1 MAISRWLWRFK
12 FRAYK
17 RFLHEKFFKYLG
29 TIQMGSEMAIF
40 AYYQYI
46 EVGWIR
52 KGPKTCLCNIWIVPY
67 LVIIQTYWKEN
78 FFYIFWNVMPGNMYW
93 SGFWFFLHHWNS
105 LVNNTC
111 FDNKFLVNFITKTI
125 YFVIDGFQISKVGK
139 SSF

>member
-1 MAISRWLWRFK
+1 MAISRWLWRFQI
-12 FRAYK
+12 RAYK
-17 RFLHEKFFKYLG
+17 RFLHEKFFKYLE

-78 FFYIFWNVMPGNMYW
+78 FF
-93 SGFWFFLHHWNS
+93 
-105 LVNNTC
+105 
-111 FDNKFLVNFITKTI
+111 I
-125 YFVIDGFQISKVGK
+125 YFEM
-139 SSF
+139 